1 MLKYQNLRFFNGTSG
16 ELDFL
21 YDENLQSWS
30 GTIFMPKVSTG
41 LYETVNLF
49 VFEEVVVNSGVLE
62 YVKPISENSNSSKI
76 LFEFQNDF
84 GTSKDIFLYDAVVNN
99 GEYEIS
105 KFELKTD
112 TILDISNNLGVITYN
127 QTNNT
132 LGIVSGSTDF
142 KGTDD
147 YIDKTPLSCN
157 IALMSE
163 EESIHYR
170 HLYIYEIENGIKKH
184 LIADIQLY
192 GETEA
197 EDERLTILLSNL
209 GMSIKE
215 EEGLIFR
222 HSDINEIATD
232 WKLINNKRKELLL
245 EGHNILP
252 FVGTYKAL
260 LNAIKFY
267 GYDNLTLK
275 EYWLNINEQ
284 SSNFGKLL
292 AVAVPNQD
300 VKGFLADKSS
310 KIELPNSNHKKTSRF
325 SLVYRLNEPTGELDE
340 WDLPKVVE
348 TSEFTPAEVLI
359 KLYGLKKKLQSD
371 YLPLQSKIV
380 DITAEGDFFTQF
392 TQNTWN
398 NQNMIQVQSSGIEV
412 DFEVFPKR
420 RLFIEDLRLVS
431 QDLATPNLT
440 FPLTNNTSVISDIKN
455 FYKHYYDKELNTFP
469 TLSNVPIG
477 CPIVLEA
484 TSLNDIYTEADYT
497 WNDVDLA
504 SNDINS
510 HRNINLHSDITNPI
524 DLNNHLLIDA
534 NSNSIYNWD
543 NIWSRDVY
551 EIEWIITGPN
561 NYEQIFRAS
570 VADIYNMAL
579 VLPYVGTYNVVLNMY
594 DLYNARSFTVK
605 NSEIII
611 ENKAVEIYGMYEW
624 KNHKTSWNDQKYV
637 WDLAGGFF
645 DFSQDSPIQMDEM
658 LASWY
663 LTLDRANYVHDE
675 AAGLQF
681 STVRRYL
688 DSNTSTGF
696 NETTGPYVWKYLK
709 NHTWND
715 SLNVTWDSTRVGS
728 DLAASFKIHINQM
741 DGFSNG
747 SLNIKWR
754 NPGTQT
760 YITET
765 YTIQTMY
772 PLDTNSVS
780 DWQNVA
786 NELNALTP
794 QTNPIFSKFNWNA
807 VLFDNN
813 GDGTV
818 DECLYILAVA
828 KEYSASYDYESVYF
842 TSPSHGLVDGFVKYT
857 AYNPTWNDVVI
868 FNDHAK
874 VTLMTHMTFSFDKSN
889 MPGIVSYKWKLTNL
903 TNNTVQDVEIY
914 NEWFTYLFNTRGDY
928 KLTLELIDS
937 NGNKNLI
944 SRNIISIVKPEELG
958 VFV

>member
-16 ELDFL
+16 ELDFS
-21 YDENLQSWS
+21 YNKDSQSWS
-30 GTIFMPKVSTG
+30 GTIFIPKVSTG
-41 LYETVNLF
+41 LYETANLF
-49 VFEEVVVNSGVLE
+49 IFEEVVVNSGILE
-62 YVKPISENSNSSKI
+62 YIKPISENLNSNQI
-76 LFEFQNDF
+76 QFEFQNNF
-84 GTSKDIFLYDAVVNN
+84 GTSKDIFLYDALVSN

-105 KFELKTD
+105 QFESKKDLVLNNN
-112 TILDISNNLGVITYN
+112 INLGTVTYN
-127 QTNNT
+127 QTNNS
-132 LGIVSGSTDF
+132 LGTISGSIDF
-142 KGTDD
+142 KSTIDNV
-147 YIDKTPLSCN
+147 DKTPLSCN
-157 IALMSE
+157 IALMSNTE
-163 EESIHYR
+163 GIHYR
-170 HLYIYEIENGIKKH
+170 NLHIYEIENGIKKH
-184 LIADIQLY
+184 LIADIQFY

-197 EDERLTILLSNL
+197 EDERLRVLLSNL

-222 HSDINEIATD
+222 HTDINEIATD
-232 WKLINNKRKELLL
+232 WLLINNKRKELLL

-292 AVAVPNQD
+292 AVPVANQE
-300 VKGFLADKSS
+300 VKGFLADKSA

-340 WDLPKVVE
+340 WDLPKVKE

-371 YLPLQSKIV
+371 YLPLHAKIV

-392 TQNTWN
+392 TQNVWN
-398 NQNMIQVQSSGIEV
+398 NQNVVQVQNSGIEV

-420 RLFIEDLRLVS
+420 KLFIEDLRKVS
-431 QDLATPNLT
+431 QDLASSNLI
-440 FPLTNNTSVISDIKN
+440 FPLSNNLSVIDDIKY
-455 FYKHYYDKELNTFP
+455 FYKHYYDSELNTFP

-477 CPIVLEA
+477 CPIILEA
-484 TSLNDIYTEADYT
+484 TSLDDIYDNADYT
-497 WNDVDLA
+497 WNDADLA
-504 SNDINS
+504 SNDYTQIAS
-510 HRNINLHSDITNPI
+510 
-524 DLNNHLLIDA
+524 
-534 NSNSIYNWD
+534 SIYNWD

-561 NYEQIFRAS
+561 NYEQTFRAPVS
-570 VADIYNMAL
+570 DIYKMAL
-579 VLPYVGTYNVVLNMY
+579 VLPYVGSYNVVLNMY

-605 NSEIII
+605 NSEIIV

-624 KNHKTSWNDQKYV
+624 KNHKNSWNDQKYS

-645 DFSQDSPIQMDEM
+645 DFSQDSPIQIDEM

-663 LTLDRANYVHDE
+663 LTLDRANYVYDST
-675 AAGLQF
+675 AGLQF

-688 DSNTSTGF
+688 DINSPTGF
-696 NETTGPYVWKYLK
+696 AETTGPYVWKYLK

-728 DLAASFKIHINQM
+728 DLAASFKIHINQI
-741 DGFSNG
+741 DGYTND
-747 SLNIKWR
+747 SLNIEWR

-760 YITET
+760 YVTET
-765 YTIQTMY
+765 YNIQSTY
-772 PLDTNSVS
+772 PLNAADLSA
-780 DWQNVA
+780 WQNIA
-786 NELNALTP
+786 DELNALTP
-794 QTNPIFSKFNWNA
+794 QNNPIFSKFNWNP
-807 VLFDNN
+807 VFFDND
-813 GDGTV
+813 GDGIV

-828 KEYSASYDYESVYF
+828 KEYSSTYSYETVYF
-842 TSPSHGLVDGFVKYT
+842 SSQTGGLVDGFVKYT
-857 AYNPTWNDVVI
+857 AYNPTWNDVII
-868 FNDHAK
+868 FNDHAR
-874 VTLMTHMTFSFDKSN
+874 VTLMTHLTFSFDKSN
-889 MPGIVSYKWKLTNL
+889 MPGIVSYKWKLTNM
-903 TNNTVQDVEIY
+903 TNSNVEDIEIY
-914 NEWFTYLFNTRGDY
+914 NEWFTYLFNERGDY

-937 NGNKNLI
+937 NGNKNI
-944 SRNIISIVKPEELG
+944 ASRNIISIVKPEDLG
-958 VFV
+958 IFI

>member
-49 VFEEVVVNSGVLE
+49 VFEEVIVNSGVLE
-62 YVKPISENSNSSKI
+62 YVRPISENVNSSKI

-84 GTSKDIFLYDAVVNN
+84 GTTKDIFLYDAVVDKD
-99 GEYEIS
+99 EYVIS
-105 KFELKTD
+105 QFESKTD
-112 TILDISNNLGVITYN
+112 SILNNSNNLGIIAYN

-132 LGIVSGSTDF
+132 LGTISGSIDF
-142 KGTDD
+142 KGTSD

-157 IALMSE
+157 IALMSDQ
-163 EESIHYR
+163 ESIHYR
-170 HLYIYEIENGIKKH
+170 SLYVYEIENGVKKH

-197 EDERLTILLSNL
+197 EDERLSILLSNL

-222 HSDINEIATD
+222 HTDINEIATD

-292 AVAVPNQD
+292 AVAVPNQEI
-300 VKGFLADKSS
+300 KGFLADKSN

-340 WDLPKVVE
+340 WDLPKVKE

-359 KLYGLKKKLQSD
+359 KLYGLKKKLQST

-398 NQNMIQVQSSGIEV
+398 NQNTIQVQNSGIEV

-431 QDLATPNLT
+431 QDLATNNLI

-484 TSLNDIYTEADYT
+484 TSLEDIYNDADYT
-497 WNDVDLA
+497 WNDADLA
-504 SNDINS
+504 SNDYTQIGS
-510 HRNINLHSDITNPI
+510 
-524 DLNNHLLIDA
+524 
-534 NSNSIYNWD
+534 SIYNWD

-561 NYEQIFRAS
+561 NYEQSFRAP

-579 VLPYVGTYNVVLNMY
+579 VLPYVGSYNVILNMY

-605 NSEIII
+605 NSEIVI

-624 KNHKTSWNDQKYV
+624 KNHKESWNDQKYT

-645 DFSQDSPIQMDEM
+645 DFSQDSPIQIDEM

-663 LTLDRANYVHDE
+663 LTLDRANYVYDE
-675 AAGLQF
+675 KSGLQF

-688 DSNTSTGF
+688 DSNTPTGF
-696 NETTGPYVWKYLK
+696 AETTGPYVWKYLK

-715 SLNVTWDSTRVGS
+715 SLNVTWNSTRVGS
-728 DLAASFKIHINQM
+728 DLAASFKIHINQS
-741 DGFSNG
+741 DGFNNG

-754 NPGTQT
+754 NPGTQN
-760 YITET
+760 YIIET
-765 YTIQTMY
+765 YTIQSVY
-772 PLDTNSVS
+772 PLNANNVS
-780 DWQNVA
+780 AWQNVA
-786 NELNALTP
+786 DELNSLTY
-794 QTNPIFSKFNWNA
+794 QTNPIFSKFNWNP
-807 VLFDNN
+807 VLFDSN

-818 DECLYILAVA
+818 DQCLYILAVA
-828 KEYSASYDYESVYF
+828 KEYSSSYDYENVYF
-842 TSPSHGLVDGFVKYT
+842 TNQSSGLVDGFVRYT

-889 MPGIVSYKWKLTNL
+889 MPGIVSYKWKLTNV
-903 TNNTVQDVEIY
+903 TDNNIQDVETY
-914 NEWFTYLFNTRGDY
+914 SEWFTYLFNARGDY

-937 NGNKNLI
+937 NGNKNII
-944 SRNIISIVKPEELG
+944 SRNIVSIVKPEELG
-958 VFV
+958 IFV

>member
-16 ELDFL
+16 ELDFS
-21 YDENLQSWS
+21 YDKDLQSWS

-49 VFEEVVVNSGVLE
+49 IFEEVVVDSGVLE
-62 YVKPISENSNSSKI
+62 YVKPISENTNSTKI
-76 LFEFQNDF
+76 LFEFQNTF
-84 GTSKDIFLYDAVVNN
+84 GTSKDIFLYDAVINN
-99 GEYEIS
+99 GEYVIS
-105 KFELKTD
+105 QFDSKTNS
-112 TILDISNNLGVITYN
+112 ILDSTNNLGTITYN

-132 LGIVSGSTDF
+132 LGITSGSIDF
-142 KGTDD
+142 KSSLDT
-147 YIDKTPLSCN
+147 IDKTPLSAN
-157 IALMSE
+157 IALMSNS
-163 EESIHYR
+163 ESIHYR
-170 HLYIYEIENGIKKH
+170 SLYVYEIENGIKKH
-184 LIADIQLY
+184 LIADIQFY

-197 EDERLTILLSNL
+197 EDERLSVLLSNL
-209 GMSIKE
+209 GMSITE

-245 EGHNILP
+245 EGHNIVP

-284 SSNFGKLL
+284 SPNFGKLL
-292 AVAVPNQD
+292 AVAVPNQE
-300 VKGFLADKSS
+300 VKGFLADKSA

-340 WDLPKVVE
+340 WDLPKVKE
-348 TSEFTPAEVLI
+348 TSEFTPAEILI
-359 KLYGLKKKLQSD
+359 KLYGLKKKLQSN

-398 NQNMIQVQSSGIEV
+398 NQNTIQVQSSGIEV

-431 QDLATPNLT
+431 QDLASSNLS
-440 FPLTNNTSVISDIKN
+440 FPMSNNASVITDIKN
-455 FYKHYYDKELNTFP
+455 FYKNYYNQELNTFP

-484 TSLNDIYTEADYT
+484 TSLNDIYDNADYT
-497 WNDVDLA
+497 WNDADLA
-504 SNDINS
+504 SNDYTQIAS
-510 HRNINLHSDITNPI
+510 
-524 DLNNHLLIDA
+524 
-534 NSNSIYNWD
+534 SIYNWD

-551 EIEWIITGPN
+551 EIEWVITGPN
-561 NYEQIFRAS
+561 NYENVIRGA

-579 VLPYVGTYNVVLNMY
+579 VLPYVGSYNVVLNMY
-594 DLYNARSFTVK
+594 DLYNARSFTIK
-605 NSEIII
+605 NSEIKI

-624 KNHKTSWNDQKYV
+624 KNHKTTWNDQKYI
-637 WDLAGGFF
+637 WDLAGGFY
-645 DFSQDSPIQMDEM
+645 DFSQDSPMEIEDM

-663 LTLDRANYVHDE
+663 LTLDRANYVYDE
-675 AAGLQF
+675 SGGLQF

-688 DSNTSTGF
+688 EPNSPTGF
-696 NETTGPYVWKYLK
+696 AETTGPYVWKYLK

-741 DGFSNG
+741 DGFTNG
-747 SLNIKWR
+747 SLNIEWR

-765 YTIQTMY
+765 YTIQSQY
-772 PLDTNSVS
+772 PLDANNVA

-786 NELNALTP
+786 NELNSLTS
-794 QTNPIFSKFNWNA
+794 QTNPIFSKFNWNP
-807 VLFDNN
+807 VLFDSN
-813 GDGTV
+813 GDGIV

-828 KEYSASYDYESVYF
+828 KEYSSTYDYESVYF
-842 TSPSHGLVDGFVKYT
+842 TDPSHGLVDGFVKYT
-857 AYNPTWNDVVI
+857 AYNPTWNDVII
-868 FNDHAK
+868 FKDHAK
-874 VTLMTHMTFSFDKSN
+874 VTLMTHLTFSFDKSN
-889 MPGIVSYKWKLTNL
+889 MPGVVSYKWKLINL
-903 TNNTVQDVEIY
+903 TNNQTPEIESY
-914 NEWFTYLFNTRGDY
+914 NEWFTYLFHDRGNY
-928 KLTLELIDS
+928 ALSLELIDT

-944 SRNIISIVKPEELG
+944 SRNILSIVKPEELG
-958 VFV
+958 IFV

>member
-16 ELDFL
+16 ELDFF
-21 YDENLQSWS
+21 YDETLQTWS

-41 LYETVNLF
+41 LYETSNLF
-49 VFEEVVVNSGVLE
+49 IFEEVITNSGVLE
-62 YVKPISENSNSSKI
+62 YVKPISENLNSNKI

-84 GTSKDIFLYDAVVNN
+84 GTSSDIFLYDAVID
-99 GEYEIS
+99 GAEYVIS
-105 KFELKTD
+105 QFDKKND
-112 TILDISNNLGVITYN
+112 SILDVSNNLGTITYN

-132 LGIVSGSTDF
+132 LGTISGSMDF
-142 KGTDD
+142 KGANDN
-147 YIDKTPLSCN
+147 INKTPLSVN
-157 IALMSE
+157 IALMSNI
-163 EESIHYR
+163 ESIHYR
-170 HLYIYEIENGIKKH
+170 KLHVYEMENGIKTH
-184 LIADIQLY
+184 LIADIQFY

-197 EDERLTILLSNL
+197 EDERLSVLLSNL

-222 HSDINEIATD
+222 HTDINEISTD
-232 WKLINNKRKELLL
+232 WLLINNKRKELLL

-292 AVAVPNQD
+292 AVPVANQE

-340 WDLPKVVE
+340 WDLPKVKE

-371 YLPLQSKIV
+371 YLPLQAKIV

-398 NQNMIQVQSSGIEV
+398 NQNTIQVQSSGIEV

-431 QDLATPNLT
+431 QDLATSNLT
-440 FPLTNNTSVISDIKN
+440 FPLTNNVNVIEDIKN
-455 FYKHYYDKELNTFP
+455 FYQHYYDKELNTFP

-484 TSLNDIYTEADYT
+484 TSLNDIYDSADYT
-497 WNDVDLA
+497 WNDADLA
-504 SNDINS
+504 SNDYTQIAS
-510 HRNINLHSDITNPI
+510 
-524 DLNNHLLIDA
+524 
-534 NSNSIYNWD
+534 SIYNWD

-561 NYEQIFRAS
+561 NYEQAFRAPVS
-570 VADIYNMAL
+570 DIYNMAL
-579 VLPYVGTYNVVLNMY
+579 VLPYVGAYNVVLNMY

-624 KNHKTSWNDQKYV
+624 KNHKNSWKDQQYT

-645 DFSQDSPIQMDEM
+645 DFSQDSPIQVDEM

-688 DSNTSTGF
+688 DSNTPTGF

-741 DGFSNG
+741 DGYSNG

-765 YTIQTMY
+765 YAIQSTY
-772 PLDTNSVS
+772 PLDANNIA

-794 QTNPIFSKFNWNA
+794 QTNPIFSKFNWNP

-813 GDGTV
+813 GDGAV

-828 KEYSASYDYESVYF
+828 KEYSSNYDYEDVYF
-842 TSPSHGLVDGFVKYT
+842 TNPSDGLVDGFVRYT

-874 VTLMTHMTFSFDKSN
+874 ITLMTHMTFSFDKSN
-889 MPGIVSYKWKLTNL
+889 MPGVVSYKWTLNNL
-903 TNNTVQDVEIY
+903 TNNTIEQIETH
-914 NEWFTYLFNTRGDY
+914 NEWFTYLFRDRGDY
-928 KLTLELIDS
+928 KITLELIDS
-937 NGNKNLI
+937 NGNKNI
-944 SRNIISIVKPEELG
+944 VSRNIISIVKPEELG
-958 VFV
+958 IFV